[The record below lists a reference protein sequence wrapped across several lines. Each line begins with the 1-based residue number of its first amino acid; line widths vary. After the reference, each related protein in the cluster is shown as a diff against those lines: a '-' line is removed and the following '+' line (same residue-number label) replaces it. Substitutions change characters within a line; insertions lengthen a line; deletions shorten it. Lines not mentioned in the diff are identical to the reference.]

1 MTRQPS
7 LFLYL
12 RATLFYI
19 GFYPVT
25 LLFAAFCLLV
35 GWALPFRPRFKLFT
49 LMNYFSMAWLYLC
62 CGVKYRVE
70 GRENLPKD
78 RAYVLVANHSSEW
91 ETLFLQTLVRP
102 QSAVLKQEL
111 LQIPLFGW
119 ALAMLKP
126 IALDRSKRR
135 GALKQLL
142 TQGKE
147 RLAEGINV
155 VIFPQ
160 GTRVEAGKLGKFNK
174 GGAMLAASAQAP
186 IVPLAHDAGLF
197 WPGKSYVKYP
207 GTITVRIGAAVESVD
222 RSVDEIHSD
231 SIGWLEAQM
240 RDLKIVDE

>member
-1 MTRQPS
+1 MGNTFP
-7 LFLYL
+7 
-12 RATLFYI
+12 
-19 GFYPVT
+19 
-25 LLFAAFCLLV
+25 
-35 GWALPFRPRFKLFT
+35 
-49 LMNYFSMAWLYLC
+49 
-62 CGVKYRVE
+62 
-70 GRENLPKD
+70 
-78 RAYVLVANHSSEW
+78 AN
-91 ETLFLQTLVRP
+91 
-102 QSAVLKQEL
+102 
-111 LQIPLFGW
+111 
-119 ALAMLKP
+119 
-126 IALDRSKRR
+126 
-135 GALKQLL
+135 LKQLL

-207 GTITVRIGAAVESVD
+207 GTITVRIGTAVESVD

-240 RDLKIVDE
+240 RDLKVVDE